1 MVIEVGSTLLRSCL
15 RYCSVVP
22 RGTSIKNGENLR
34 ESIRM
39 HVFFLIQ
46 VVPYIESPLFHQGQ
60 KAEAFKKKGNERLK
74 DDGWVPQKAVSN
86 DCGYQW
92 HTPYIP
98 ILIILNIYIY
108 NLINLDLPM
117 AI

>member
-1 MVIEVGSTLLRSCL
+1 MNAYGPVVNSDGHRSWKYAPQVLLEILFCCAKGNI
-15 RYCSVVP
+15 YQ
-22 RGTSIKNGENLR
+22 KWR
-34 ESIRM
+34 ESTRIYKNAL
-39 HVFFLIQ
+39 FFLIQ

-98 ILIILNIYIY
+98 ILIILNIYI
-108 NLINLDLPM
+108 
-117 AI
+117 